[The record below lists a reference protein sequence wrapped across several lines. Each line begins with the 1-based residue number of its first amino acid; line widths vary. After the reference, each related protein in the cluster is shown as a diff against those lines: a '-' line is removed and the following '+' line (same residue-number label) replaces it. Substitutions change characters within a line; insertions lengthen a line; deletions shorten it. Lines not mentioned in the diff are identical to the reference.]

1 MYETFPILNGN
12 IYGVKFQCGQLG
24 HLANIEKPLTMKYQY
39 DKIIHPQIYVN
50 SLGRSRKLYNFSLQ
64 RSQKLGIS
72 QNNTF
77 KTVIMHEIAHILE
90 MQLIIK
96 QYKLDFNTE
105 DENVKQD
112 RYDWFVKL
120 VMKSVYPESFF
131 KIVIISQ
138 LAIKK

>member
-1 MYETFPILNGN
+1 M
-12 IYGVKFQCGQLG
+12 
-24 HLANIEKPLTMKYQY
+24 
-39 DKIIHPQIYVN
+39 
-50 SLGRSRKLYNFSLQ
+50 GRSRKLYNFSLQ